1 MIEVREAAAEDEQD
15 MIRLILELGRT
26 VGYEDEIQ
34 DMDFQSWLNTFRE
47 MLASPQWTFLVA
59 HEGETIVGLLVF
71 FLRPTLTTGKN
82 RAKIGALVVTEGARG
97 KGVGQLLIEEALEQ
111 ARALNCS
118 SLDTS
123 TEIDNHKAIAFYEK
137 LGFKQEHIYLELKI

>member
-1 MIEVREAAAEDEQD
+1 MIKVRKAAAEDEQD
-15 MIRLILELGRT
+15 MIRLIMELGRT
-26 VGYEDEIQ
+26 VGYEEGFPEI
-34 DMDFQSWLNTFRE
+34 DYQSWLKTFRD
-47 MLASPQWTFLVA
+47 MQASPQWTFLVA
-59 HEGETIVGLLVF
+59 HEEEKMVGLLVF
-71 FLRPTLTTGKN
+71 YLRPTLTTGKN
-82 RAKIGALVVTEGARG
+82 RAKIGALVVTEEVRG

-111 ARALNCS
+111 ARAMNCS

>member
-1 MIEVREAAAEDEQD
+1 

-26 VGYEDEIQ
+26 VGYEEEIQ
-34 DMDFQSWLNTFRE
+34 DIDFESWLKAFRD

-59 HEGETIVGLLVF
+59 HEGEKMVGLLVF
-71 FLRPTLTTGKN
+71 YLRPTLTTGKN
-82 RAKIGALVVTEGARG
+82 RAKIGALVVTEEVRG
-97 KGVGQLLIEEALEQ
+97 KGVGRLLIEEALEQ
-111 ARALNCS
+111 ARAMNCS

-123 TEIDNHKAIAFYEK
+123 TELDNHKAIAFYEK

>member
-1 MIEVREAAAEDEQD
+1 MIEIRKAAAEDEQD

-26 VGYEDEIQ
+26 VGYEEEIQ
-34 DMDFQSWLNTFRE
+34 DIDFESWLKAFRD

-59 HEGETIVGLLVF
+59 HEGEKMVGLLVF
-71 FLRPTLTTGKN
+71 YLRPTLTTGKN
-82 RAKIGALVVTEGARG
+82 RAKIGALVVTEEVRG
-97 KGVGQLLIEEALEQ
+97 KGVGRLLIEEALEQ
-111 ARALNCS
+111 ARAMNCS

-123 TEIDNHKAIAFYEK
+123 TELDNHKAIAFYEK